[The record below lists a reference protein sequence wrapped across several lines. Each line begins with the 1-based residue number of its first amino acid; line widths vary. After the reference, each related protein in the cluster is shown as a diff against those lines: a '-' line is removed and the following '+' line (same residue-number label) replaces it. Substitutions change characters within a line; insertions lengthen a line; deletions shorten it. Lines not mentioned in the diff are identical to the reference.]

1 MNITYTLKFY
11 SEWHCGSGLAAGADL
26 DALVIKD
33 KNKLPYVPGKTIKGL
48 IREAVE
54 NILLLSYNG
63 AINEENKKLF
73 VKTFGNANDEDWNM
87 LEDVSKKDKE
97 KKEDYMRKGET
108 FFTNAELDEELQN
121 IINREKLESYLY
133 RAVSSTAI
141 AENGVAKEHS
151 LRRMETVVPC
161 ELTGTIIDVP
171 DEFAKW
177 VKDGLKYIKRLGQ
190 NRNRGLGRCDFI
202 IGKEEKR

>member
-48 IREAVE
+48 VREAVE
-54 NILLLSYNG
+54 SILSFKNELSEDSK
-63 AINEENKKLF
+63 ALF
-73 VKTFGNANDEDWNM
+73 IRTFGNADAEDWNM
-87 LEDVSKKDKE
+87 LKDAPEKDKG
-97 KKEDYMRKGET
+97 KKEDYIRKGET
-108 FFTNAELDEELQN
+108 FFTNAELNDALKR
-121 IINREKLESYLY
+121 IIIEEKLEPYLY

-141 AENGVAKEHS
+141 TENGVAKEYS

-161 ELTGTIIDVP
+161 ELTGRIVDVP
-171 DEFAKW
+171 DEFAESMKE
-177 VKDGLKYIKRLGQ
+177 GLKYIKRLGR
-190 NRNRGLGRCDFI
+190 NRNRGLGRCEFI
-202 IGKEEKR
+202 I

>member
-48 IREAVE
+48 VREAVE
-54 NILLLSYNG
+54 NILSFKSG
-63 AINEENKKLF
+63 INEENKELF
-73 VKTFGNANDEDWNM
+73 IRTFGNADDEDWNM
-87 LEDVSKKDKE
+87 LKDDSEKDKE
-97 KKEDYMRKGET
+97 KKEDRMRKGET
-108 FFTNAELDEELQN
+108 FFTNAELDDALKKT
-121 IINREKLESYLY
+121 IIREKLEPYLY

-141 AENGVAKEHS
+141 NENGVAKEYS

-161 ELTGTIIDVP
+161 ELTGKIVDVP
-171 DEFAKW
+171 DEFAEF
-177 VKDGLKYIKRLGQ
+177 VKGGLKYIKRLGQ
-190 NRNRGLGRCDFI
+190 NRNRGLGRCEFI
-202 IGKEEKR
+202 I

>member
-48 IREAVE
+48 VREAVE
-54 NILLLSYNG
+54 NILSFKSG
-63 AINEENKKLF
+63 INAENKELF
-73 VKTFGNANDEDWNM
+73 IRTFGNADDEDWNM
-87 LEDVSKKDKE
+87 LQDDSEKDKE
-97 KKEDYMRKGET
+97 KKEDRMRKSET
-108 FFTNAELDEELQN
+108 FFTNAELDDALKK
-121 IINREKLESYLY
+121 IIIREKLEPYLY

-141 AENGVAKEHS
+141 NENGVAKEYS

-161 ELTGTIIDVP
+161 ELTGKIVDVP
-171 DEFAKW
+171 DEFAEF
-177 VKDGLKYIKRLGQ
+177 VKGGLKYIKRLGQ
-190 NRNRGLGRCDFI
+190 NRNRGLGRCEFI
-202 IGKEEKR
+202 I

>member
-48 IREAVE
+48 VREAVE
-54 NILLLSYNG
+54 NILSFKSG
-63 AINEENKKLF
+63 INAENKELF
-73 VKTFGNANDEDWNM
+73 IRTFGNADDEDWNM
-87 LEDVSKKDKE
+87 LKDDSEKDKE
-97 KKEDYMRKGET
+97 KKEDRMRKSET
-108 FFTNAELDEELQN
+108 FFTNAELDDALKK
-121 IINREKLESYLY
+121 IIIREKLEPYLY

-141 AENGVAKEHS
+141 NENGVVKEYS

-161 ELTGTIIDVP
+161 ELTGKIVDVP
-171 DEFAKW
+171 DEFAEF
-177 VKDGLKYIKRLGQ
+177 VKGGLKYIKRLGQ
-190 NRNRGLGRCDFI
+190 NRNRGLGRCEFI
-202 IGKEEKR
+202 I

>member
-48 IREAVE
+48 VREAVE
-54 NILLLSYNG
+54 NILFFTYKG
-63 AINEENKKLF
+63 EINEKNKELF
-73 VKTFGNANDEDWNM
+73 IRTFGNTNDEDWNM
-87 LEDVSKKDKE
+87 QDDASKEKEE
-97 KKEDYMRKGET
+97 KKEDCMRKGEA
-108 FFTNAELDEELQN
+108 FFTNAELDDALKR
-121 IINREKLESYLY
+121 IIIGEKLESYLY

-141 AENGVAKEHS
+141 ENGVASDQS

-161 ELTGTIIDVP
+161 ELTGRIVDVP
-171 DEFAKW
+171 DEFEEWLK
-177 VKDGLKYIKRLGQ
+177 KGLKYIKRLGQ
-190 NRNRGLGRCDFI
+190 NRNRGLGRCEFI
-202 IGKEEKR
+202 I

>member
-48 IREAVE
+48 VREAVE
-54 NILLLSYNG
+54 NILSFKSG
-63 AINEENKKLF
+63 INAENKELF
-73 VKTFGNANDEDWNM
+73 IRTFGNADDEDWNM
-87 LEDVSKKDKE
+87 LKDDSEKDKE
-97 KKEDYMRKGET
+97 KKEDRMRKSET
-108 FFTNAELDEELQN
+108 FFTNAELDDALKK
-121 IINREKLESYLY
+121 IIIREKLEPYLY

-141 AENGVAKEHS
+141 NENGVAKEYS

-161 ELTGTIIDVP
+161 ELTGKIVDVP
-171 DEFAKW
+171 DEFAEF
-177 VKDGLKYIKRLGQ
+177 VKGGLKYIKRLGQ
-190 NRNRGLGRCDFI
+190 NRNRGLGRCEFI
-202 IGKEEKR
+202 I